1 MYYPW
6 IITYSRPNWKRVAF
20 TAVLAYCI
28 ALGLRLLEVPGWGQP
43 LFLLDGEYLLAT
55 HDAYHWAAGAIG
67 FEFGAGHPMSLL
79 IAAVSSITGLSAG
92 DATFWLAPFLASL
105 VAPIVVVWAAVFGV
119 RSGGAVAGVLASLA
133 PAFLGRTLLG
143 FGDTDLITLLFSL
156 LLGLVPA
163 IWLAPWLRSP
173 AAMILRYFGFGA
185 RSFKLTDQAQSRGAS
200 LSRAWLVALFLAGCF
215 GWWGQ
220 DWHSLFPYL
229 VRGYAG
235 ILPFL
240 IIFLAQR
247 NARVSLLLGT
257 LVYALPMVGGAPGAV
272 CGAVLALILSQ
283 TPKFA
288 GTYLSRRM
296 VLILLW
302 GIVFA
307 FMVDATVFHTFTK
320 AIGSYLKT
328 EADIMGSGNAAT
340 PLAYPAAAQS
350 IVETQD
356 LGFTEVLNYLHPWLV
371 VSILGVLGF
380 ILLLFITPT
389 ATLHLPL
396 VALAFLG
403 MKLGGRMVMFGA
415 ASVTLGF
422 AVPICWI
429 TQKLLTRYIPSF
441 SSGSG
446 KALAHVLPEVILC
459 IFLIPYGY
467 LIPQLTQGPILDVE
481 HARALRALNAATPS
495 NSVVW
500 DWWDFGYAAHY
511 FAQRQTLAD
520 GARHAA
526 GHLYLPALV
535 YTTDNPRLAAQIMR
549 EAAGKESP
557 NDVLKGM
564 GAAEAMAYLEELGRE
579 DKDIPIGRPQYLVVS
594 FDLLRL
600 AYWVSLYGT
609 WDFTKRTG
617 TGYSV
622 GNLTQSIKF
631 LLKNGTV
638 MAEGMPPVLAD
649 SINLITN
656 STVTGQSYMRF
667 NNRHFIFNAMRG
679 DKLVMDDQLYNSLMV
694 QLLICPPDD
703 PRFTPYFRLIYD
715 SPLCRV
721 YEVKQPEPAKEQN
734 ASAPVQ

>member
-1 MYYPW
+1 MYSPW
-6 IITYSRPNWKRVAF
+6 IITYTRPNWKRVAF
-20 TAVLAYCI
+20 MAVLAYCI
-28 ALGLRLLEVPGWGQP
+28 ALGLRLLELPGWSQP
-43 LFLLDGEYLLAT
+43 LFNLDGEYLLGT

-79 IAAVSSITGLSAG
+79 IAAVSSMTGLSAAE
-92 DATFWLAPFLASL
+92 ATFWLPPFLASL

-119 RSGGAVAGVLASLA
+119 RSGGVVAGVLASLA

-173 AAMILRYFGFGA
+173 AAVILRRFGVGA
-185 RSFKLTDQAQSRGAS
+185 RSFKLTDQAQSRSAP
-200 LSRAWLVALFLAGCF
+200 LSGFWLCALFLAGCF

-229 VRGYAG
+229 VRGYG
-235 ILPFL
+235 GMLPFL
-240 IIFLAQR
+240 ILFLAQR
-247 NARVSLLLGT
+247 NVRIPLLLGT
-257 LVYALPMVGGAPGAV
+257 LVYALPMVGGAPGAI
-272 CGAVLALILSQ
+272 CGLVLALILNRA
-283 TPKFA
+283 PKFSRK
-288 GTYLSRRM
+288 YLGRRV
-296 VLILLW
+296 VLLLLW
-302 GIVFA
+302 TLVFG
-307 FMVDATVFHTFTK
+307 FMMDLSVFQTFSR
-320 AIGSYLKT
+320 AIGSYMKT
-328 EADIMGSGNAAT
+328 GADVAGHGAT
-340 PLAYPAAAQS
+340 SDPLAYPAAAQS

-356 LGFTEVLNYLHPWLV
+356 LGFTEVLNYLHPWVV
-371 VSILGVLGF
+371 VSVLGVLGF

-396 VALAFLG
+396 IALAFLG

-429 TQKLLTRYIPSF
+429 MQKMLTRYLPGIF
-441 SSGSG
+441 SGSG

-459 IFLIPYGY
+459 IFMIPYGY
-467 LIPQLTQGPILDVE
+467 LIPQLTQGPVLDVE
-481 HARALRALNAATPS
+481 HARALRELNAITPPD
-495 NSVVW
+495 SVIW

-511 FAQRQTLAD
+511 FAQRRTLAD

-549 EAAGKESP
+549 EAAGKDSP
-557 NDVLKGM
+557 NDVFKGM
-564 GAAEAMAYLEELGRE
+564 GAKEAMEFLERLGSR
-579 DKDIPIGRPQYLVVS
+579 DVAIPAGRPQYLVVS

-600 AYWVSLYGT
+600 AYWVSLYGS
-609 WDFTKRTG
+609 WDFIKRAG

-622 GNLTQSIKF
+622 GNLAQSLKF
-631 LLKNGTV
+631 LMKNGTV

-667 NNRHFIFNAMRG
+667 NNRHFIFNTVRG
-679 DKLVMDDQLYNSLMV
+679 DKLAMDDRLYNSLMV
-694 QLLICPPDD
+694 QLLISPPDD
-703 PRFTPYFRLIYD
+703 PRFTPYFRLVYD

-721 YEVKQPEPAKEQN
+721 YELKQPESEK
-734 ASAPVQ
+734 

>member
-1 MYYPW
+1 M
-6 IITYSRPNWKRVAF
+6 A
-20 TAVLAYCI
+20 ALAYCI
-28 ALGLRLLEVPGWGQP
+28 ALGLRLIELPGWSQP
-43 LFLLDGEYLLAT
+43 AFCLDEEFLLGT

-67 FEFGAGHPMSLL
+67 FEFGVGHPMSVL
-79 IAAVSSITGLSAG
+79 IAALSSITGSSA
-92 DATFWLAPFLASL
+92 ANVTFWLPPFLASL

-119 RSGGAVAGVLASLA
+119 RSGGVVAGVLASLA

-143 FGDTDLITLLFSL
+143 FGDTDLVTLLFSL

-173 AAMILRYFGFGA
+173 AAVILRYFGIGA
-185 RSFKLTDQAQSRGAS
+185 RSFKLTDQTQNRGTP
-200 LSRAWLVALFLAGCF
+200 LSGVWLCALFLAGCF

-229 VRGYAG
+229 VRGYG
-235 ILPFL
+235 GVLPFL
-240 IIFLAQR
+240 ILLFAQR
-247 NARVSLLLGT
+247 NIRTPLLLGA
-257 LVYALPMVGGAPGAV
+257 LVYALPMVGGLAGAL
-272 CGAVLALILSQ
+272 CGITLALILNRA
-283 TPKFA
+283 PK
-288 GTYLSRRM
+288 LSRKYLGRRV
-296 VLILLW
+296 VLLFLW
-302 GIVFA
+302 ALVFV
-307 FMVDATVFHTFTK
+307 FMVDPAVFQTFWR

-328 EADIMGSGNAAT
+328 SAEVAGHGAS
-340 PLAYPAAAQS
+340 PERLAYPAAAQS

-396 VALAFLG
+396 IALAFLG

-429 TQKLLTRYIPSF
+429 MQKMLTRHIPKVF
-441 SSGSG
+441 SGSG
-446 KALAHVLPEVILC
+446 KALAYILPEVILC
-459 IFLIPYGY
+459 IFVIPYVY
-467 LIPQLTQGPILDVE
+467 LIPQLTQGPVLDVE
-481 HARALRALNAATPS
+481 HARALRTLRFTTPPD
-495 NSVVW
+495 SVIW

-511 FAQRQTLAD
+511 LAQRQTLAD

-549 EAAGKESP
+549 KAAGTASP
-557 NDVLKGM
+557 NDVFKGM
-564 GAAEAMAYLEELGRE
+564 SASEVMAFLEHLGSQ
-579 DKDIPIGRPQYLVVS
+579 DSAIPAGRPQYLVVS

-609 WDFTKRTG
+609 WDFTKCAG

-622 GNLTQSIKF
+622 GNLSQSLKF
-631 LLKNGTV
+631 LMKNGTIMV
-638 MAEGMPPVLAD
+638 DGMPPVYAD
-649 SINLITN
+649 TINLITN
-656 STVTGQSYMRF
+656 STVSGQSYMRF
-667 NNRHFIFNAMRG
+667 NNRHFIFNTVRG
-679 DKLVMDDQLYNSLMV
+679 DKLAMDDRLYNSLMV
-694 QLLICPPDD
+694 QLLISSPDD
-703 PRFTPYFRLIYD
+703 PRFTPYFRLVYD

-721 YEVKQPEPAKEQN
+721 YELKQPEGKE
-734 ASAPVQ
+734 